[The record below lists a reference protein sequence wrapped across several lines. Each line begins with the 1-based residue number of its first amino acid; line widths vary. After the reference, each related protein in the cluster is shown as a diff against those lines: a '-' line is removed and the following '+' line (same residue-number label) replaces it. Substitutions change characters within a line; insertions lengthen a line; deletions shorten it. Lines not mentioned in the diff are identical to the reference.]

1 MKGLPRAWSS
11 GFTLVEIIVV
21 IAIFSTLVTLGLFMS
36 MDTLRG
42 TTHRSERDIV
52 VSMLEKARSRALA
65 NIYQT
70 PWGVCA
76 NASDYIIFRGTS
88 CTAGLSTN
96 EIISAS
102 AANPAIFS
110 APIVFS
116 QLSATT
122 TGGTVTIVQDGH
134 TNTITINHEGAIDW

>member
-1 MKGLPRAWSS
+1 MKGFLRASSS
-11 GFTLVEIIVV
+11 GFTLIEIIVV
-21 IAIFSTLVTLGLFMS
+21 IAIFSALVTLGLFMS

-42 TTHRSERDIV
+42 TLHRSERDIV

-76 NASDYIIFRGTS
+76 NAPDYIIFRGTS
-88 CTAGLSTN
+88 CTTLLSTN
-96 EIISAS
+96 ETIPAS

-122 TGGTVTIVQDGH
+122 TGGTVTIVQDGR
-134 TNTITINHEGAIDW
+134 TSTIIVNHEGAIDW